1 LQAKSGECDLPIL
14 RACHE
19 SFDFFVSAYFLS
31 EDPFRR
37 KSMALLANIV
47 AVWKGRPAAMAV
59 LTFALKN
66 VQTDDDLATLLQFI
80 RDTELW
86 IPGLKLFFI
95 LK

>member
-1 LQAKSGECDLPIL
+1 
-14 RACHE
+14 
-19 SFDFFVSAYFLS
+19 
-31 EDPFRR
+31 
-37 KSMALLANIV
+37 
-47 AVWKGRPAAMAV
+47 MAV